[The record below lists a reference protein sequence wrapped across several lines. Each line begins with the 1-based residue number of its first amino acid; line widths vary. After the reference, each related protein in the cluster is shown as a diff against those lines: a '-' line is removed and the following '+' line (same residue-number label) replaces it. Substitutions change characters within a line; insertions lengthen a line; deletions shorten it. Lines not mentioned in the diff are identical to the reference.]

1 MELLINGTGNIEYD
15 YSSEIKEIIE
25 YLNVKANRGFKPSNR
40 MSCRIMKRI
49 LETYTVED
57 FKTVI
62 DNKVK
67 DWANSNMEKYLQPST
82 LFNCNKFDEY
92 LNQYK
97 KEVKEII
104 TTDTEVVELDDIE
117 QSLIHKYNCIPY
129 KKYLATSHWIRFKQ
143 ATLLN
148 ANYSC
153 KLCNSKDDLNVHHNN
168 YDNRGCETFNDVIVL
183 CRSCHSKFHDKN
195 I

>member
-1 MELLINGTGNIEYD
+1 MEMLIRHMDDNCTTEV
-15 YSSEIKEIIE
+15 SEIID
-25 YLNVKANRGFKPSNR
+25 YLNLKTGRKFKPNTKLN
-40 MSCRIMKRI
+40 CRSIKYI
-49 LETYTVED
+49 LKTYTIED

-67 DWANSNMEKYLQPST
+67 DWTNSKMEKYLQPST
-82 LFNCNKFDEY
+82 LFNPKHFDEY
-92 LNQYK
+92 LNLFK
-97 KEVKEII
+97 KTVKAIV
-104 TTDTEVVELDDIE
+104 TTDTEVLELDDME
-117 QSLIHKYNCIPY
+117 ETLIDHYNSIPY
-129 KKYLATSHWIRFKQ
+129 EKYLATSHWIRFRK
-143 ATLLN
+143 ASILN
-148 ANYSC
+148 ANFSC

>member
-1 MELLINGTGNIEYD
+1 MELLIKHRITD
-15 YSSEIKEIIE
+15 THYSEEIKEIIE
-25 YLNVKANRGFKPSNR
+25 YLNIKAKRGFKPSNKLN
-40 MSCRIMKRI
+40 CKYINYI
-49 LETYTVED
+49 LDTYTIED

-67 DWANSNMEKYLQPST
+67 DWTNTNMEKYLQPST
-82 LFNCNKFDEY
+82 LFNPTHFDEY

-104 TTDTEVVELDDIE
+104 TTDIEISKLDDIE
-117 QSLIHKYNCIPY
+117 ESLIHQYNSIPY
-129 KKYLATSHWIRFKQ
+129 KQYLTTSHWTRFKQ
-143 ATLLN
+143 ATLLS

-153 KLCNSKDDLNVHHNN
+153 KLCNRKDDLNVHHNN

-195 I
+195 

>member
-1 MELLINGTGNIEYD
+1 MELLIKNTDNIDYD
-15 YSSEIKEIIE
+15 YSAEIKEIIE
-25 YLNVKANRGFKPSNR
+25 YLNLKANRGFKPSNR
-40 MSCRIMKRI
+40 LSSRGMKRI
-49 LETYTVED
+49 LKDYTVED

-67 DWANSNMEKYLQPST
+67 DWTNSSMEKYLQPST

-92 LNQYK
+92 LNQFK
-97 KEVKEII
+97 KEVKETI
-104 TTDTEVVELDDIE
+104 TTDTEVAELDDME
-117 QSLIHKYNCIPY
+117 ETLIHKYNSISY
-129 KKYLATSHWIRFKQ
+129 EKYLATSHWIRFRQ
-143 ATLLN
+143 ASILN

-183 CRSCHSKFHDKN
+183 CKSCHGKFHDKN
-195 I
+195 